1 MIENTIFN
9 LVKNDHLVVGNLSE
23 QEFIAKVKEIADDDI
38 DGSNVKQARIFA
50 TQMYH
55 YCHKHNKQYEVFKRS
70 DFGEILSFC
79 V

>member
-1 MIENTIFN
+1 MIENTIFDR
-9 LVKNDHLVVGNLSE
+9 VKNSQLIVANLSE
-23 QEFIAKVKEIADDDI
+23 KEFIAKVKEIADDDI

-55 YCHKHNKQYEVFKRS
+55 YSVEHNKQYEVFKRG
-70 DFGEILSFC
+70 DFGEILSVC